1 MGNLCCRH
9 YILGNAVGRPG
20 RAETPRSGLT
30 ILLDYWSRL
39 GRVCSMKISNVS
51 FPQWSKDIKSLR
63 SSLKVSQSEFG
74 KSLRSS
80 AMAVSRWERGQQPP
94 PAECY
99 LAMAKIAGP
108 SFGWRFWSLVG
119 ISEDDVERMHAQRM
133 RTKNEQHDFSAAVTI
148 LEIEVARSEARAK
161 QRDTLFQDLPTQT
174 LRREYQAIARAEANF
189 ARIVALHVKTLRSAI
204 R

>member
-1 MGNLCCRH
+1 M
-9 YILGNAVGRPG
+9 
-20 RAETPRSGLT
+20 T
-30 ILLDYWSRL
+30 
-39 GRVCSMKISNVS
+39 ISNAS
-51 FPQWSKDIKSLR
+51 LPQWSRDVKSLR
-63 SSLKVSQSEFG
+63 CSLKLSQSDFG

-80 AMAVSRWERGQQPP
+80 AMAVSRWERGRQAPP
-94 PAECY
+94 VECY

-133 RTKNEQHDFSAAVTI
+133 RTRNEPHDFSAALTI
-148 LEIEVARSEARAK
+148 LEIEVARSEARAT

-174 LRREYQAIARAEANF
+174 LRREYQVIARAEANF
-189 ARIVALHVKTLRSAI
+189 VRMVALHVKTLRRAI

>member
-1 MGNLCCRH
+1 
-9 YILGNAVGRPG
+9 
-20 RAETPRSGLT
+20 
-30 ILLDYWSRL
+30 
-39 GRVCSMKISNVS
+39 
-51 FPQWSKDIKSLR
+51 
-63 SSLKVSQSEFG
+63 
-74 KSLRSS
+74 
-80 AMAVSRWERGQQPP
+80 
-94 PAECY
+94 
-99 LAMAKIAGP
+99 MAKIAGP

-161 QRDTLFQDLPTQT
+161 QRDTLFHDLPTQT

-189 ARIVALHVKTLRSAI
+189 ARIVALHVKTLRRAI